1 MAGESRKA
9 RITRMH
15 RQYETLCEFIP
26 TVKCQLDFH
35 TPFELL
41 VATILSA
48 QTTDKRVNSITPE
61 LFGTYPTAAA
71 LAAADY
77 VTASVDDDG
86 IRRAL
91 EHFGVI

>member
-1 MAGESRKA
+1 MVLADIYGVHPENILAMGDSYNDMLMLAWAG
-9 RITRMH
+9 TG
-15 RQYETLCEFIP
+15 
-26 TVKCQLDFH
+26 
-35 TPFELL
+35 
-41 VATILSA
+41 VAMGNA
-48 QTTDKRVNSITPE
+48 CDE
-61 LFGTYPTAAA
+61 A

>member
-1 MAGESRKA
+1 MRWEDDFCDILPEGGGKPNGLAHTLAHLGLTREQSIAFGDGGNDVAMLRAAGA
-9 RITRMH
+9 G
-15 RQYETLCEFIP
+15 
-26 TVKCQLDFH
+26 
-35 TPFELL
+35 
-41 VATILSA
+41 VAMGNA
-48 QTTDKRVNSITPE
+48 CDE
-61 LFGTYPTAAA
+61 A

>member
-48 QTTDKRVNSITPE
+48 PVSYTHLTLPTTSRV
-61 LFGTYPTAAA
+61 
-71 LAAADY
+71 
-77 VTASVDDDG
+77 
-86 IRRAL
+86 
-91 EHFGVI
+91 